1 MYKTKL
7 KRNLPQFFE
16 EQKLSCEGQITIQEC
31 KRILETFQNIKSPG
45 NDGIPIECYKACWV
59 LICQTFINC
68 VNESFVKEE
77 MSNSEKQAVSN
88 SNWTEWSTIKG
99 VIARVISKS
108 VEREARGRYEI
119 KSTELYDTRS
129 DY

>member
-1 MYKTKL
+1 
-7 KRNLPQFFE
+7 
-16 EQKLSCEGQITIQEC
+16 
-31 KRILETFQNIKSPG
+31 
-45 NDGIPIECYKACWV
+45 
-59 LICQTFINC
+59 
-68 VNESFVKEE
+68 

-108 VEREARGRYEI
+108 VDREARGRYEI